1 METIEGNFQIHCGK
15 KSTKMSDKKHALLK
29 IFFLQKS
36 IRDYLKPYGH
46 GKYPG
51 TSLKCRWEDR
61 IDKQNWCH
69 VSRRKLID
77 WTHDVHCSRSENFG
91 FALAQPCIILKPTK
105 IFDWEPEPYYN
116 ITEVQQLPQMP
127 KRLKNEISKTWEKY
141 CKGQGEKTE
150 SKCPRLRMVW
160 VTCEGETLMDTE
172 YMGPV
177 HLTPMNGFPGK
188 YFPFVNQNHYLSPLI
203 SIQFRNL
210 TPGVLVS
217 VVCKLWAKNIRHD
230 TNNPFI
236 GGTRFELRMN

>member
-46 GKYPG
+46 GKFPG

-77 WTHDVHCSRSENFG
+77 WSHDVQCSRSENFG

-127 KRLKNEISKTWEKY
+127 KRLKNEISKTWDKH
-141 CKGQGEKTE
+141 CKVVPHDECLLQ
-150 SKCPRLRMVW
+150 L
-160 VTCEGETLMDTE
+160 
-172 YMGPV
+172 
-177 HLTPMNGFPGK
+177 
-188 YFPFVNQNHYLSPLI
+188 Q
-203 SIQFRNL
+203 
-210 TPGVLVS
+210 LVS
-217 VVCKLWAKNIRHD
+217 CSVVLWLYNNILHHLLLGTLPRQPHPGHSRLYSAIFA
-230 TNNPFI
+230 TTFI
-236 GGTRFELRMN
+236 HFHFPTLHH